1 MTILNDIK
9 FDANGLVPAIV
20 QEAGSREVLMLAY
33 MNQEAL
39 GKTLEQGEA
48 WYYSRSRQEL
58 WHKGETSGHVQKVID
73 LRYDC
78 DADTILL
85 LVEQTG
91 PACHTGHHSCFYRD
105 KNGQEIAVRE
115 QDMTELYRNQVGPGI
130 IHELYQVI
138 LDRQEKMPE
147 GSYTTY
153 LFTKGLDKICK
164 KVGEEAAEVIIA
176 AKNKDREEITY
187 EVSDLIYHL
196 LVLGAQQGVT
206 PQDIYAQL
214 QARR

>member
-1 MTILNDIK
+1 MNLINEIK
-9 FDANGLVPAIV
+9 FDALGLVPAVV

-33 MNQEAL
+33 MNREAL
-39 GKTLEQGEA
+39 EKTLEQGEA
-48 WYYSRSRQEL
+48 WYFSRSRQEL
-58 WHKGETSGHVQKVID
+58 WHKGETSGNVQKVID

-105 KNGQEIAVRE
+105 KNGQEVTAPQ
-115 QDMTELYRNQVGPGI
+115 QDMTEVYKSQVGPGI

-138 LDRQEKMPE
+138 LDRKQNMPE

-153 LFTKGLDKICK
+153 
-164 KVGEEAAEVIIA
+164 
-176 AKNKDREEITY
+176 
-187 EVSDLIYHL
+187 H
-196 LVLGAQQGVT
+196 
-206 PQDIYAQL
+206 QDH
-214 QARR
+214 RPPV